1 MWLHFLTIATRVF
14 CIKAF
19 NATNKVW
26 FSQRLYHFIS
36 LPLSFLVL
44 NLGFHIL
51 GAPMGSR
58 SFIKSFVVKVL
69 YEDLGTIS
77 NLPLFAYF
85 QVTFEMFLL
94 LCPTPWLF
102 ASYNVSILRHFVTL
116 H

>member
-1 MWLHFLTIATRVF
+1 MWLRFLTIATRVF
-14 CIKAF
+14 CIRAF
-19 NATNKVW
+19 NATSKDW
-26 FSQRLYHFIS
+26 FSQGLYHSIS
-36 LPLSFLVL
+36 LPPSFLVL

-58 SFIKSFVVKVL
+58 SFIKSFVVEVL

-77 NLPLFAYF
+77 NLPMFAYF
-85 QVTFEMFLL
+85 QMTFEMFLL

-102 ASYNVSILRHFVTL
+102 ASYSVSISRYFATL